1 MNYPYL
7 WKIEF
12 DLQYAISRLFSWMV
26 KFVLSKPYGIICI
39 KIFQHKNTNDLY
51 TYRLKLWKG
60 VNVVFMATLQMNVI
74 LKNELGIW
82 NTPDISFIRP
92 ENWLYICTVKNINW
106 TLVKRVPSIK
116 NLLWKSRLT
125 LNNLQNKLKCYLC
138 SVSCTLMS
146 RKLAWT

>member
-51 TYRLKLWKG
+51 TYRLKL
-60 VNVVFMATLQMNVI
+60 
-74 LKNELGIW
+74 
-82 NTPDISFIRP
+82 
-92 ENWLYICTVKNINW
+92 
-106 TLVKRVPSIK
+106 
-116 NLLWKSRLT
+116 
-125 LNNLQNKLKCYLC
+125 
-138 SVSCTLMS
+138 
-146 RKLAWT
+146 